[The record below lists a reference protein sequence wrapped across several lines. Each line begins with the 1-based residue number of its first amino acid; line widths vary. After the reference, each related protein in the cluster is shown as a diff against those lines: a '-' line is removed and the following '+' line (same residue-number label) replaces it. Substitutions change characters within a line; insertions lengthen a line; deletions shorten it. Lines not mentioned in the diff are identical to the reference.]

1 MLTVFRFFLINC
13 SRTFSV
19 SFAPLALHQES
30 QLMVSFAALTS
41 KSSQTT
47 SRERDDQQDDH
58 EDDQRD
64 DQQEPQLTM
73 VSFAPLNKKFPLD
86 GQILQWS
93 NNPAMRWCVFHSCVY
108 LGTIQNIAM
117 LVSSNFVEFSIQSNS
132 NQSPAFSPNQDTI
145 STISPPPEVQTN
157 FANFPSS
164 SVQTYHLFGK
174 NFCIVWNLL
183 PIHTSHFYKF
193 RLPFWQDSPFSFFS
207 PTLARRIH
215 QCMIWK
221 SLVKTFF

>member
-41 KSSQTT
+41 ESSQTT

-58 EDDQRD
+58 EDDQQDDQQDDQRNQRD

-86 GQILQWS
+86 GQILQ
-93 NNPAMRWCVFHSCVY
+93 
-108 LGTIQNIAM
+108 
-117 LVSSNFVEFSIQSNS
+117 
-132 NQSPAFSPNQDTI
+132 
-145 STISPPPEVQTN
+145 
-157 FANFPSS
+157 
-164 SVQTYHLFGK
+164 
-174 NFCIVWNLL
+174 
-183 PIHTSHFYKF
+183 
-193 RLPFWQDSPFSFFS
+193 
-207 PTLARRIH
+207 
-215 QCMIWK
+215 
-221 SLVKTFF
+221 